1 MSPEKKFFNMR
12 NVFAGVVLILLLIA
26 SFLTPITPYASQ
38 KNNTNNTQEY
48 NDNSNQELISKNP
61 FEEITIVGKSAFV
74 WDVVKQKPL
83 FEKDSDKVMPLASI
97 AKTLSAVVS
106 LELAPQNTEIRIE
119 KEFLEAEGD
128 SGLYVNERW
137 ALKDLIDFSLV
148 VSSNDGFR
156 AIASVIGAITF
167 GTDDFYFGRQ
177 KFIEKVNQKAKNIG
191 LEKTVIHDEAGLDQN
206 ENQSGA
212 YSTAKETALLFE
224 YILKNKPEILEATTK
239 KETSFFSLNQINHT
253 ASNTNLIVKNVPGI
267 IGAKTG
273 FTDLAGG
280 NLATVFDAGLGRPI
294 IIVVLNSTINE
305 RFVDSEKLIEASR
318 SFIID
323 EKKNAKYLKI

>member
-1 MSPEKKFFNMR
+1 MR

-26 SFLTPITPYASQ
+26 SFLTPITPDASQ

-323 EKKNAKYLKI
+323 EKKNTKYLKI